1 MLSPFISEYMAA
13 ENDILYRKDDVSHFL
28 FMFDQLMLLH
38 ISSSLTSDNF
48 AHLFQSPR
56 IQKLRYL
63 KENFASNRG
72 DKFKKRHCITHKSI
86 DGKQVRFIF
95 HISRIFSNCHNRDCC
110 CSFIYDDPFFQSVP
124 SLCARLVSGR
134 INEKNKVEIE
144 NDSIHNNIYFYWIF

>member
-13 ENDILYRKDDVSHFL
+13 ENDIRYRKDDVSHFL

-38 ISSSLTSDNF
+38 ISSSLTRDNF

-63 KENFASNRG
+63 KENFASNRR

-95 HISRIFSNCHNRDCC
+95 RIFHISRIFFNCHNRDCC
-110 CSFIYDDPFFQSVP
+110 WFIYLRRSFLSIRSFVMCTTRKWS
-124 SLCARLVSGR
+124 
-134 INEKNKVEIE
+134 NKRKE
-144 NDSIHNNIYFYWIF
+144 